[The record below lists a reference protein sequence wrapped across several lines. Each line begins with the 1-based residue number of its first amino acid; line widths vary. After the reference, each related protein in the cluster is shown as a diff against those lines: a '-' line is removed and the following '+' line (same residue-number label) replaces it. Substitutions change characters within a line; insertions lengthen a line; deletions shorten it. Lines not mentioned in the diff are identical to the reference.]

1 MNRTGWDLHS
11 TLALTNGS
19 RPLWPSRGQLAL
31 GRQCNQRMPSFAGEH
46 PMPMETP
53 GWCLH
58 SALSSTFCIRRTDS
72 TRYTYSLCLFVIF
85 FFYGFLI
92 RNIVAFDIAKGKE
105 AKDKKLATLEEG
117 AKVYAK
123 ASSIDESV
131 ASVHYDLGI
140 NLYYRARVHVTHLP
154 ISNDSPGNRQQSTCE
169 RYLLTFGYYQIRYS
183 QKIAFSGCGR
193 IEESHSHG

>member
-1 MNRTGWDLHS
+1 
-11 TLALTNGS
+11 
-19 RPLWPSRGQLAL
+19 
-31 GRQCNQRMPSFAGEH
+31 
-46 PMPMETP
+46 MPMETP
-53 GWCLH
+53 GRCLH
-58 SALSSTFCIRRTDS
+58 STLSSTFRIRGTNS
-72 TRYTYSLCLFVIF
+72 TRYTYSL
-85 FFYGFLI
+85 YGIFLI
-92 RNIVAFDIAKGKE
+92 CFFICILLSFYTYKYIVAFDIAKGKE